1 MREFSNVAN
10 SSTWCVNQHNFLI
23 DVQYM
28 HLQTVTLTSSIYQ
41 MLVIQLNDN
50 SRFEHMVVPREGLKP
65 RPRGV
70 IVRDKAVC
78 QPRALY

>member
-1 MREFSNVAN
+1 MREFSNVGN
-10 SSTWCVNQHNFLI
+10 SSTWCVNQHNLLM
-23 DVQYM
+23 YT

-50 SRFEHMVVPREGLKP
+50 SRFEHMVVSREELKP